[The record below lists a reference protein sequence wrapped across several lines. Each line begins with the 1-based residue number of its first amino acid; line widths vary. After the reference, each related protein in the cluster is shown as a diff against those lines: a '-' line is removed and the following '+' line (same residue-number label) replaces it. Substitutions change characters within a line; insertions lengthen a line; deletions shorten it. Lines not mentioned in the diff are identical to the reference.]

1 MPRPSKNILST
12 STIARAA
19 LKLVETK
26 GDFTIPGVAAALK
39 VNPSSLYHHLPGG
52 RSEIVHRMRE
62 ELYARID
69 LAPLVDAGVSPLDR
83 LRTWMRE
90 VRAALANAP
99 SVVTVLVASPVQDPR
114 TLEIYETLFV
124 ILRDAGVPADDRVAF
139 SAMIDAVV
147 LGSAIDAGS
156 PAPLWRPTPAPDS
169 SEAVT
174 ASPLSELVGVAASGD
189 DRSRV
194 QKGLDL
200 AVETVVAAVASAG
213 RAADR

>member
-69 LAPLVDAGVSPLDR
+69 LAPLVDACVSPLDR
-83 LRTWMRE
+83 LRTWMRQ

-156 PAPLWRPTPAPDS
+156 PVPLWRPAPVPDS
-169 SEAVT
+169 SDARPT
-174 ASPLSELVGVAASGD
+174 PPLSELVGVAAAGD
-189 DRSRV
+189 DPSRV

-200 AVETVVAAVASAG
+200 AIEMVVTAVDSAARAAG
-213 RAADR
+213 R